1 MIGGVHE
8 GTIRRGRII
17 TLVCAVLVTVFAFL
31 LSQQLLTLL
40 GGSSSSV
47 SGQSVTAGAANAI
60 ALTVLSAVALIALIV
75 YAVLPAAKEK
85 KEA

>member
-1 MIGGVHE
+1 M
-8 GTIRRGRII
+8 
-17 TLVCAVLVTVFAFL
+17 LVTVFAFL
-31 LSQQLLTLL
+31 LSQQFLTLL

-60 ALTVLSAVALIALIV
+60 ALTLLSAVALIALIV